1 MLEGGGQVEL
11 LKGVWMPE
19 LLSKLIRSAEEF
31 YKDPE
36 NEKAFQEWLAQ
47 RQREQEEGNN
57 VQPA

>member
-1 MLEGGGQVEL
+1 MEL

-19 LLSKLIRSAEEF
+19 LLGMLIKSAEEF

-47 RQREQEEGNN
+47 RQREQEQGNKS
-57 VQPA
+57 QPA